1 MSEDRSAN
9 DPDDKSS
16 WIAKFSQR
24 FNTTPKTR
32 KEISAILKLA
42 RDNKLLDDDEYAAI
56 EGAMEVHD
64 IQVREVMV
72 PRNQMIVVDID
83 ETPAQFLPRI
93 IESGH
98 SRFPVIGENNDDII
112 GILHAKDLLPL
123 ILKNDA
129 PFELVNYLRPL
140 HKVPESKRLNRLLDD
155 FRETHNH
162 MAIVFDEY
170 GAVAGLITI
179 EDVLEEIVG
188 DIEDEFDVEDEND
201 IKKLSDNDYIIKAQT
216 PIEDFN
222 EALDAKLDDS
232 DFDTVGGLIAQQL
245 GHVPQRGET
254 VTLDERFTFKVL
266 HADGRRVHLLR
277 LLISTAA

>member
-1 MSEDRSAN
+1 MSEDRSDN

-16 WIAKFSQR
+16 WIAKLSQR
-24 FNTTPKTR
+24 FNTTPKSR
-32 KEISAILKLA
+32 KDISAILKLA

-64 IQVREVMV
+64 IQVRDVMI
-72 PRNQMIVVDID
+72 PRNQMIVVDIE
-83 ETPAQFLPRI
+83 ETPEQFLPRI

-98 SRFPVIGENNDDII
+98 SRFPVIGESSEDII

-123 ILKNDA
+123 ILQKENT
-129 PFELVNYLRPL
+129 PFDISRYLRPL
-140 HKVPESKRLNRLLDD
+140 HKVPESKRLYKLMND

-162 MAIVFDEY
+162 MALVFDEY
-170 GAVAGLITI
+170 GVVAGLITI

-188 DIEDEFDVEDEND
+188 DIEDEFDVDDDHD

-222 EALDAKLDDS
+222 EELNASLDDS
-232 DFDTVGGLIAQQL
+232 DFDTVGGLIGQQL
-245 GHVPQRGET
+245 GHVPQRGES
-254 VTLDERFTFKVL
+254 VTIDRFTFKVL

-277 LLISTAA
+277 LLISNAA